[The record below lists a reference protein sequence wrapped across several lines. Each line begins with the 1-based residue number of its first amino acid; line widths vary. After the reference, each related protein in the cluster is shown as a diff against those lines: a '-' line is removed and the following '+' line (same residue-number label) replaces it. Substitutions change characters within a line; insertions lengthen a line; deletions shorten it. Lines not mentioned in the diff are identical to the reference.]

1 VIKND
6 DSDLS
11 LRDSDRPA
19 FNFKNRPELPSLRQA
34 EAVEWNSSA
43 KALAEFFD
51 ALGVADP
58 ATTARSLLREFPT
71 LSDLLSA
78 SWWRLRRVVGKRL
91 ARTVMA
97 SHELMKAMLEEQV
110 IEGPVVPRSD
120 ALIDFLQAEVG
131 FLKHERLLALYV
143 DSKCRLMRIER
154 IAEGS
159 FTGAVPNQR
168 AIIGCALAIGAAGF
182 ILVHNHPSGIPVPS
196 IADLSLTQ
204 RLKHVAAEFDLNL
217 LDHLIV
223 ARGRLGTIEEHW
235 REARFRGEVT

>member
-11 LRDSDRPA
+11 VNDSDRCA
-19 FNFKNRPELPSLRQA
+19 FNFRNQPELPALKQTGF
-34 EAVEWNSSA
+34 VEWNSST
-43 KALAEFFD
+43 KALAEFFA

-58 ATTARSLLREFPT
+58 ASTARSLLEEFST

-78 SWWRLRRVVGKRL
+78 SWWRLRRVVGRRL
-91 ARTVMA
+91 ARSVMA
-97 SHELMKAMLEEQV
+97 SHGLMKAMLEEQV
-110 IEGPVVPRSD
+110 IEGPVVPRSQ

-143 DSKCRLMRIER
+143 DSQCRLMRIEH

-159 FTGAVPNQR
+159 FTGALPDQR
-168 AIIGCALAIGAAGF
+168 AIIGCALATGAAGF

-196 IADLSLTQ
+196 TADLSLTQ
-204 RLKHVAAEFDLNL
+204 HLKHVAAEFDLNL
-217 LDHLIV
+217 LDHFIV

-235 REARFRGEVT
+235 QEARFRGEVI

>member
-1 VIKND
+1 VIKNA

-11 LRDSDRPA
+11 VSDNDGPA
-19 FNFKNRPELPSLRQA
+19 FNFKNPPELPSLKQA
-34 EAVEWNSSA
+34 EVVEWNLSTQ
-43 KALAEFFD
+43 ALAEFFA

-71 LSDLLSA
+71 LSDFLTA
-78 SWWRLRRVVGKRL
+78 SWWRLRRVVGRRL

-97 SHELMKAMLEEQV
+97 SHGLMKAMMEEKV
-110 IEGPVVPRSD
+110 IERPVVPRSD

-159 FTGAVPNQR
+159 FTGGLPDQR

-196 IADLSLTQ
+196 IADLSFTQ

-217 LDHLIV
+217 LDHFIV
-223 ARGRLGTIEEHW
+223 ARGRLGTIEEHL

>member
-1 VIKND
+1 M
-6 DSDLS
+6 
-11 LRDSDRPA
+11 
-19 FNFKNRPELPSLRQA
+19 
-34 EAVEWNSSA
+34 
-43 KALAEFFD
+43 
-51 ALGVADP
+51 
-58 ATTARSLLREFPT
+58 
-71 LSDLLSA
+71 
-78 SWWRLRRVVGKRL
+78 VGSRL

-97 SHELMKAMLEEQV
+97 SHGLMKAMMEEKV
-110 IEGPVVPRSD
+110 IERPVVPRSD

-159 FTGAVPNQR
+159 FTGGLPDQR

-196 IADLSLTQ
+196 IADLSFTQ

-217 LDHLIV
+217 LDHFIV
-223 ARGRLGTIEEHW
+223 ARGRLGTIEEHL